1 VRAIGS
7 RATERSGWPLR
18 QWWPDLAWAAFAA
31 ANLVAM
37 GLVPGW
43 ETIPFHFIW
52 VSLTLMYGY
61 RVWEVYPTTVVLFVV
76 AISTGTLIS
85 YDVARAGQSPDE
97 LTEVPL
103 MAAMFAAM
111 VWHAQRRR
119 SAMDQ
124 LRRVSD
130 TNLRLLQRGRQFVQ
144 DASHELRTPIT
155 VALGHAELIVR
166 QSRDP
171 ELTEDARI
179 VVDELLR
186 LRRLADRLLLLATA
200 EDPDFLSTSSVE
212 VGKLLV
218 DVLQRWAPTDRDWQ
232 LEART
237 AAAAT
242 VTADPDRLGL
252 ALDSLIENAVK
263 HSGPGDQIRLGARR
277 RDGRVVITVAD
288 SGSGI
293 PGDMLEGIFER
304 FTRLDDG
311 RSRDRG
317 GVGLGLAVVKAIA
330 VAHGG
335 SARCVRSV
343 VGKGSVF
350 QIELPLRPQP
360 ELASADPAGERVATA
375 VHSPWAESAR

>member
-1 VRAIGS
+1 
-7 RATERSGWPLR
+7 LR
-18 QWWPDLAWAAFAA
+18 QWWPDLVWAAFAA

-37 GLVPGW
+37 GLVPSW

-52 VSLTLMYGY
+52 VSLTLIYGY
-61 RVWEVYPTTVVLFVV
+61 RVWELYPTTVVLVV
-76 AISTGTLIS
+76 VVFSTGALIS

-119 SAMDQ
+119 SATDQ
-124 LRRVSD
+124 LRRISD
-130 TNLRLLQRGRQFVQ
+130 TNLRLLERGRQFVQ

-200 EDPDFLSTSSVE
+200 EDPDFLSPSSVE
-212 VGKLLV
+212 VAKLLA
-218 DVLQRWAPTDRDWQ
+218 DVLQRWAPTERDWR
-232 LEART
+232 LEVRT
-237 AAAAT
+237 TAT

-263 HSGPGDQIRLGARR
+263 HTGPADQIRLGARR
-277 RDGRVVITVAD
+277 RDGRVVITVTD

-293 PGDMLEGIFER
+293 PVGMLEGIFER
-304 FTRLDDG
+304 FTRLDEG

-335 SARCVRSV
+335 SARCVRSAL
-343 VGKGSVF
+343 GQGSVF
-350 QIELPLRPQP
+350 QIVLPVGSAP
-360 ELASADPAGERVATA
+360 EAAPVDPTAERLVSAVQRQWTDSLDG
-375 VHSPWAESAR
+375 